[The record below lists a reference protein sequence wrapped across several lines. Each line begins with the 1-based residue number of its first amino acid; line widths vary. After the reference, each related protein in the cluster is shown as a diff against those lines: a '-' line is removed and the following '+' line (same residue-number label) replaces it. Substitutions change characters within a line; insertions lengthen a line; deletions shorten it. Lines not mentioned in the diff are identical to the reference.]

1 MEITEIKDNGE
12 FTVLVETTT
21 EPVERTYSID
31 FLRNQKIQIVKS
43 MDDFVS
49 NRNKELDEI
58 NTLIET
64 YESHM
69 K

>member
-21 EPVERTYSID
+21 EPIERTYNID
-31 FLRNQKIQIVKS
+31 FLRKQKIEIVKS

-49 NRNKELDEI
+49 KRNKELDEI
-58 NTLIET
+58 NTLIEI
-64 YESHM
+64 YENN

>member
-21 EPVERTYSID
+21 EPIERTYNID
-31 FLRNQKIQIVKS
+31 FLRKQKIEIVKS
-43 MDDFVS
+43 MDDFIS
-49 NRNKELDEI
+49 KRNKELDEI
-58 NTLIET
+58 NTLIEI
-64 YESHM
+64 YENN